1 MTTFEQQ
8 LKDTLSHTY
17 DIERELGGGGMSR
30 VFVAIDRSL
39 GRKVVIKLL
48 SPELI
53 ADVNR
58 SRFRREIQVAAQ
70 LQHPHIVP
78 LLSAG
83 EHEDLVWYTMPFIAG
98 ESLRS
103 HVEKNGPM
111 AVADVVRVMYH
122 VGEALD
128 YAHGEGV
135 IHRDIKAA
143 NILRSG
149 TYALVTDFG
158 VAKALNASMP
168 ASGMTSTGM
177 AIGTPAYMAPEQL
190 AGDPAADHRIDI
202 YAVGLLAYELLNGR
216 SPFAATTPAKVLAA
230 VLSLEPQPLI
240 EVRPDV
246 PYSLSELVMRCL
258 SKEPDER
265 PATARIVLN
274 ALDTF
279 STASGEIRTM
289 EHRIH
294 RVELTT
300 PTAGLVTTGPV
311 AASGGT
317 GPVSVSGT
325 TGPAS
330 VSGSTGPIA
339 APTTPAR
346 IETVSVN
353 EPTEPNTIEV
363 EPVGYDRPK
372 SDRTK
377 LVLGAVAIL
386 VLVATGA
393 FLLSQRTANRSSNV
407 AASPAKPAGLV
418 ADSAV
423 AVPPSPAAVPG
434 STAPVAKPVVATID
448 SQAIKD
454 SLKRAAKAEAAKR
467 AAKND
472 SLKKIS
478 DSAQRAHETNNKDK
492 ARRAIAAMLS
502 NAYARKTLEDGATHK
517 GGLLGKRKG
526 DLQTQIDA
534 LVPWLRQQGLTYEQF
549 KSVVAESGV
558 KVFDEF
564 GRIVPEALQQFAGS
578 GH

>member
-1 MTTFEQQ
+1 MTTFEER

-48 SPELI
+48 SPELF

-58 SRFRREIQVAAQ
+58 GRFRREIQVAAQ

-111 AVADVVRVMYH
+111 SVTAVVRVLYH
-122 VGEALD
+122 VSEALD

-135 IHRDIKAA
+135 VHRDIKAA

-168 ASGMTSTGM
+168 SSGMTSTGM

-190 AGDPAADHRIDI
+190 AGDPTADHRIDI

-230 VLSLEPQPLI
+230 VLSLEPPPLI

-300 PTAGLVTTGPV
+300 PTAGSVTTGPV
-311 AASGGT
+311 AASGRT
-317 GPVSVSGT
+317 GPV
-325 TGPAS
+325 S

-339 APTTPAR
+339 APATPAR

-363 EPVGYDRPK
+363 EPVGYDRAK
-372 SDRTK
+372 NDRTK

-393 FLLSQRTANRSSNV
+393 FLLSQRTANRSSNVV

-558 KVFDEF
+558 KMFDEF
-564 GRIVPEALQQFAGS
+564 GRIVPEALQQFTGS

>member
-1 MTTFEQQ
+1 MTTFEEQ
-8 LKDTLSHTY
+8 LKDALSHTY

-58 SRFRREIQVAAQ
+58 GRFRREIQVAAQ
-70 LQHPHIVP
+70 LQHPHIVT

-103 HVEKNGPM
+103 AVENHGPM
-111 AVADVVRVMYH
+111 SVTDVVRVLYH

-149 TYALVTDFG
+149 TYFLVTDFG

-216 SPFAATTPAKVLAA
+216 SPYAATSPQKILLA
-230 VLSLEPQPLI
+230 VLSQDPQPLI

-246 PYSLSELVMRCL
+246 PRSLSELVMSCL
-258 SKEPDER
+258 SKEPDGR
-265 PATARIVLN
+265 PATARKLLN
-274 ALDTF
+274 ALDAF

-289 EHRIH
+289 EHRIPRDVSAVPTPVPATPAPMAESATSPRGDSASIAEPTPANPTE
-294 RVELTT
+294 RVEQERPHGNRKKMLLG
-300 PTAGLVTTGPV
+300 GLALIVPV
-311 AASGGT
+311 A
-317 GPVSVSGT
+317 V
-325 TGPAS
+325 
-330 VSGSTGPIA
+330 
-339 APTTPAR
+339 
-346 IETVSVN
+346 
-353 EPTEPNTIEV
+353 
-363 EPVGYDRPK
+363 
-372 SDRTK
+372 
-377 LVLGAVAIL
+377 VAIL
-386 VLVATGA
+386 
-393 FLLSQRTANRSSNV
+393 LSRRAGDGSSNV
-407 AASPAKPAGLV
+407 AAPPAKPAARV
-418 ADSAV
+418 AESAV
-423 AVPPSPAAVPG
+423 SVQQPPAAVPD
-434 STAPVAKPVVATID
+434 TVVAAAKPVAAAID

-454 SLKRAAKAEAAKR
+454 SLKRAARAQAAKLT
-467 AAKND
+467 AARND
-472 SLKKIS
+472 SLRKHG
-478 DSAQRAHETNNKDK
+478 DSVGRIQETNKAN
-492 ARRAIAAMLS
+492 ARRAAAGVLV
-502 NAYARKTLEDGATHK
+502 NASARQLLMDGATHQ
-517 GGLLGKRKG
+517 GGILGSKRQG
-526 DLQTQIDA
+526 DLQTQINA
-534 LVPWLRQQGLTYEQF
+534 LMPFLKQAGLTYLQF
-549 KSVVAESGV
+549 KAIVAESGV
-558 KVFDEF
+558 NLFDEF
-564 GRIVPEALQQFAGS
+564 GRIVPEALQKFVDS